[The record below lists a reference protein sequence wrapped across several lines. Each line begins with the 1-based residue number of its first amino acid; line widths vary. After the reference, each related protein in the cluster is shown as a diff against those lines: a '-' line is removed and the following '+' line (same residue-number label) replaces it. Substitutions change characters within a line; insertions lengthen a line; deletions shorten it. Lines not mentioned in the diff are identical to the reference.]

1 MIVFEAWKNKMKES
15 INETKQFISKKQNF
29 DFNFSSTFLSPLYIF
44 KFIFHIYIVRF
55 NEIINKNNLA

>member
-1 MIVFEAWKNKMKES
+1 MKQSNSYQKNK
-15 INETKQFISKKQNF
+15 ILILISVQL
-29 DFNFSSTFLSPLYIF
+29 SSPLYIF